1 MLDTIALFRTFGIVK
16 TVDRT
21 DQIPGDPAD
30 LLKSLRFQIIT
41 EIHIIA
47 FKVQIDAFDVA
58 VVIL

>member
-30 LLKSLRFQIIT
+30 LLKSLLFQIIT
-41 EIHIIA
+41 EIHIIS
-47 FKVQIDAFDVA
+47 FKFQIDAFDVA
-58 VVIL
+58 FVIL